1 MGFFEH
7 QSFALLKSSE
17 ENGKANQEIKK
28 KNLVI
33 NYNIHFLLHQKLCV
47 FENSYKCS
55 STQ

>member
-33 NYNIHFLLHQKLCV
+33 NNNIHVLLHQKLCV
-47 FENSYKCS
+47 FENSYKCTS
-55 STQ
+55 A